1 MRRVKVL
8 NASPAQV
15 WIGPECKVMRKAKAR
30 VTLLHLTRSVLTPIP
45 DLRTCRR
52 CQAGLAS
59 ILARCRRP
67 RERRLERGAHCQE
80 VTEGAPDLV
89 FPPSQSLTFHLTLGR
104 RRELRRYLAIARLH
118 QSLFARFFSHNI
130 FSGHWFRKHSH
141 LGRPSR
147 GASPT
152 HLSQHVPQPL

>member
-1 MRRVKVL
+1 MQGH
-8 NASPAQV
+8 AQSK
-15 WIGPECKVMRKAKAR
+15 GKKQSLP
-30 VTLLHLTRSVLTPIP
+30 HTRSVLIPIP
-45 DLRTCRR
+45 DLRPCRR

-89 FPPSQSLTFHLTLGR
+89 SPPSQSLTFHLTSGW

-118 QSLFARFFSHNI
+118 QSLFARFLSHNI

-141 LGRPSR
+141 LGRTSR

-152 HLSQHVPQPL
+152 HLSQRYRATSGNVLVTSMS